1 MDSYSNL
8 FHRAERYNYFAVYNN
23 ILLVKIE
30 KDYAEGVLEVSQN
43 SYNPLG
49 IVHGGALATLADSV
63 AGTAVRTRGR
73 MCVTLNCAINYL
85 APATGSRIKCVA
97 TPQRVGRTIAV
108 YDVNLTDDQGQKVA
122 SGSFT
127 FYIKDV
133 PIPKY
138 ED

>member
-23 ILLVKIE
+23 IHLVKIE

-63 AGTAVRTRGR
+63 AGTAVSTRGR
-73 MCVTLNCAINYL
+73 SPWVR
-85 APATGSRIKCVA
+85 S
-97 TPQRVGRTIAV
+97 
-108 YDVNLTDDQGQKVA
+108 
-122 SGSFT
+122 
-127 FYIKDV
+127 
-133 PIPKY
+133 
-138 ED
+138 